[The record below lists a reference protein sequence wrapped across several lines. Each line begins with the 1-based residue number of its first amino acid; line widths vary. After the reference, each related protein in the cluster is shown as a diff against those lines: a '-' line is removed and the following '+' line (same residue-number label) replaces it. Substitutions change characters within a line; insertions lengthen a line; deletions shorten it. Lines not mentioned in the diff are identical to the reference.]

1 MWSVSRMTI
10 ISIVTIY
17 GDIIHSDGISTFI
30 RFLVHEVV
38 RLILTQELYLSTSW
52 GRYLF
57 TNINVKFLLIFK
69 FANHRTKEPF
79 VSPTNKALAP
89 VPEKTISANR
99 GLNPAN
105 RGIKFVHR
113 LDCVRQNT
121 ISTIPRIK

>member
-10 ISIVTIY
+10 ISIVAIY

-69 FANHRTKEPF
+69 FASHRTKEPF
-79 VSPTNKALAP
+79 VSPTNKAL
-89 VPEKTISANR
+89 VGTLITMDDVTISSPYEQR
-99 GLNPAN
+99 
-105 RGIKFVHR
+105 KFRTLSASKQSRFIR
-113 LDCVRQNT
+113 LDCKLQ
-121 ISTIPRIK
+121 